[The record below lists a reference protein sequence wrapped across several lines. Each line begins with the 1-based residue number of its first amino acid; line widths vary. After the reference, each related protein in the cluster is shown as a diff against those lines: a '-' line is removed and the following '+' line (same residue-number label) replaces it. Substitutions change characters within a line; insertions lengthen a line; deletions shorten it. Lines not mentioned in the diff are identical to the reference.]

1 MANRN
6 RAEVRNAVHSRI
18 RRKVRGTTERPRL
31 AVYRSLNH
39 IYAQVIDDQKSQTL
53 ASASTTEKGL
63 GVAKGGNIDAAKRV
77 GQAIAERALAAGI
90 ESVVFD
96 RGGYLY
102 HGRVRALTD
111 AARAAGLNK
120 NEVVEAEA
128 AEAEKPEAAEAEPD
142 KPKGKQKEAKAKSK
156 KEAAP
161 KEAVVADTAAEPKA
175 KKEAAPEDA
184 TTEAGDGEAAAK
196 PKARKEKAPK
206 EDAGAGETSAE
217 PKARK
222 EKAPKEAKDAAAGS
236 PEEKTEAKDNTDT
249 VEPLEIPTESSGA
262 KGG

>member
-128 AEAEKPEAAEAEPD
+128 AEAEKPEAAEAEPA
-142 KPKGKQKEAKAKSK
+142 KPKGKQKEPKAKTK

-161 KEAVVADTAAEPKA
+161 KEAVAADTTAEPKT
-175 KKEAAPEDA
+175 KKEAAPKDA
-184 TTEAGDGEAAAK
+184 TAEVGAEAGAK
-196 PKARKEKAPK
+196 PKTKKQAAPK
-206 EDAGAGETSAE
+206 EGAGAGETSAE
-217 PKARK
+217 PKAKK
-222 EKAPKEAKDAAAGS
+222 EKAPKEAKDAEAGS
-236 PEEKTEAKDNTDT
+236 PPEKADLKDSIDSGSEA
-249 VEPLEIPTESSGA
+249 G
-262 KGG
+262 